1 MAPSFVPG
9 QRATSRARNLV
20 PVRREPEDRWETRN
34 EKVCGGVAAAGGCAA
49 AGRFPFRR
57 ARRDDD
63 IFQLPTGRHTGLFSL
78 PTIVP
83 VLSLSLSLEWKH
95 TVAGADP
102 AAGEICARATWKY
115 FTARYIFRDGV
126 EFFISSSFLRLV
138 SLPLPSLP
146 PSLLFACFPFAKLI
160 VNESG
165 VIRFFSSNRGKRETT
180 SPWRIP
186 RSRECREIYLPVPLV
201 RKRQI
206 LLEKGSAN
214 RT

>member
-83 VLSLSLSLEWKH
+83 RSLSLSLSLSLSNGSTPSPELIQLPGKY
-95 TVAGADP
+95 VRVQLGNILLP
-102 AAGEICARATWKY
+102 ATFSATGLN
-115 FTARYIFRDGV
+115 F
-126 EFFISSSFLRLV
+126 SFLPRSSVSFLSLFPP
-138 SLPLPSLP
+138 SLPLSFSLVFHLPS
-146 PSLLFACFPFAKLI
+146 
-160 VNESG
+160 
-165 VIRFFSSNRGKRETT
+165 
-180 SPWRIP
+180 
-186 RSRECREIYLPVPLV
+186 
-201 RKRQI
+201 
-206 LLEKGSAN
+206 
-214 RT
+214 